1 MPEFQ
6 YKARTRN
13 DSVTTGVVEAND
25 RRQATQRLREQKL
38 APISLKPVA
47 LDKPKRSTALL
58 KGKFSKKLS
67 TRNDAGDDKTIQA
80 QGGRTSKEGAGL
92 NFLKRL
98 LELHGSGLPMGDS
111 IRILSQK
118 LSDPE
123 QKQLAQS
130 IWRDLSE
137 GGTLASAMAR
147 RPKYFSNSITYVIEA
162 GEATGRLEPI
172 LHKVIDY
179 MEEKQAIRKKML
191 SSMAYPATICTVA
204 VLVVILFL
212 TVLLPQIQGML
223 DKLGGEMSLSARILI
238 DGSDFLIKFGP
249 FIVAAIVLL
258 TISYTQ
264 WRKTEKGRATTDR
277 WLLRLPLVGKIFYY
291 SDLFQCGNLIST
303 LLDSGINTTEALRL
317 TERAIRNTDLQERF
331 RIARGQVNEGLS
343 VAQALKRNQFFPE
356 LAVDILSVGED
367 TGNLGH
373 SITELTKG
381 FREELT
387 MRLNRMTTLVSS
399 GALVSAFLLVTLI
412 AIGIVTSV
420 FAVSKTL
427 S

>member
-6 YKARTRN
+6 YKARNRN
-13 DSVTTGVVEAND
+13 DSVTTGVVEASD

-38 APISLKPVA
+38 APISLKLIEAEKSKRPSA
-47 LDKPKRSTALL
+47 LFKAKFPKKNPSSSAS
-58 KGKFSKKLS
+58 G
-67 TRNDAGDDKTIQA
+67 NDKTIQT

-111 IRILSQK
+111 IRILSQR
-118 LSDPE
+118 LSEPE

-137 GGTLASAMAR
+137 GGTLASALAR

-172 LHKVIDY
+172 LRKVIDY

-204 VLVVILFL
+204 IVVVVVFL
-212 TVLLPQIQGML
+212 TVLLPEIQGML

-238 DGSDFLIKFGP
+238 DGSDFLLKFGP
-249 FIVAAIVLL
+249 FMIAALILL
-258 TISYTQ
+258 TIGYTQ
-264 WRKTEKGRATTDR
+264 WRKTENGRSTTDK
-277 WLLRLPLVGKIFYY
+277 WLLKIPLIGKIFYY

-331 RIARGQVNEGLS
+331 RVARGQVNEGLS

-367 TGNLGH
+367 TGNLAH
-373 SITELTKG
+373 SIAELTKG

-387 MRLNRMTTLVSS
+387 MRLSRMTTMVSS
-399 GALVSAFLLVTLI
+399 GALVGAFLLVTLI